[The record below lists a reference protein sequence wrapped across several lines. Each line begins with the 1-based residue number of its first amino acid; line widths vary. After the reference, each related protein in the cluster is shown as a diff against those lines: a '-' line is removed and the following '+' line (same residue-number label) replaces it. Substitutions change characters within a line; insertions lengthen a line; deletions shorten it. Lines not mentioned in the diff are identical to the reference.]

1 MTLQK
6 KNKKKL
12 SVVLIPDFITC
23 LILEDSTFGG
33 VASHREVTDIGL
45 NLSTF
50 PSSGSCMDVFLMK
63 RSLEQLLSLILL
75 GLA

>member
-6 KNKKKL
+6 KKK
-12 SVVLIPDFITC
+12 SISCINSCFIMC
-23 LILEDSTFGG
+23 LILEDSTFGD
-33 VASHREVTDIGL
+33 VASHRKVTDIGL
-45 NLSTF
+45 NLSTL

-63 RSLEQLLSLILL
+63 RSLEQLLSLILP

>member
-1 MTLQK
+1 M
-6 KNKKKL
+6 
-12 SVVLIPDFITC
+12 
-23 LILEDSTFGG
+23 LEDSTFGD

-50 PSSGSCMDVFLMK
+50 PSSRSCMDVFLMK